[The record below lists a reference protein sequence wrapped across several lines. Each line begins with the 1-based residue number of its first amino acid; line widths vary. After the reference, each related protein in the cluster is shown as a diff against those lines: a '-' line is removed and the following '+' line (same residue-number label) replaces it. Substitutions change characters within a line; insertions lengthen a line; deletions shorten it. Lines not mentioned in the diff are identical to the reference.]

1 MKVNVNCPITCDVYC
16 KMTGE
21 SVNMDV
27 VTSTVVT
34 GRPDTVVTASSIER
48 TVSHKDF
55 LCLKLKLLVAK
66 CFCRLEFLVFG
77 FSAVRIISEW

>member
-1 MKVNVNCPITCDVYC
+1 
-16 KMTGE
+16 MTGE

-55 LCLKLKLLVAK
+55 LCLKLKLA
-66 CFCRLEFLVFG
+66 FAG
-77 FSAVRIISEW
+77 